1 MAVFKIFTLS
11 VLFALLI
18 VNVNADA
25 SSAVDEVEVIRSD
38 GSDSAVRIEVEQ
50 LMMKIQSLE
59 SHVDLKTQEV
69 KSKDDKILEK
79 ENIIKEKSDTIASL
93 RSEIASVQKKGTSD
107 VEEQLAKAHAR
118 SAELEKQVE
127 NLKKETELRAKEKG
141 ELESR
146 KLEAEN
152 KVLELNLKLK
162 SLQKNIDE
170 EKVKIKKT
178 ERALQVAEEELMKA
192 KFEATSKIKEL
203 TEVHGAWLPPWLAVH
218 VFRCQSYMATH
229 WNMHGKP
236 AMELMIEKAKVKK
249 GQVEKWAEPHV
260 ETVKTNWIP
269 SIKEKWFVVKTT
281 AEPHVQSFTT
291 KFIEVYETSKTAA
304 TPHVIKLYEVVDSY
318 YQEVKKVSKPHID
331 RVATAA
337 RPHVDKLNRALE
349 PYTKEAFVAYGKF
362 LESATQYHQEVQETV
377 QGYLRKHEL
386 TKAIATKELVWFA
399 ASALL
404 ALPIII
410 LFRICSVIFS
420 RKPQKPNRS
429 ANPSHSRRKAKRGH
443 SEK

>member
-118 SAELEKQVE
+118 SAELEKQ
-127 NLKKETELRAKEKG
+127 
-141 ELESR
+141 
-146 KLEAEN
+146 
-152 KVLELNLKLK
+152 
-162 SLQKNIDE
+162 LQKNIDE